1 MNFLFY
7 LANSVSKEK
16 IHTHAFSFLC
26 EPFPKEIVFSRS
38 LRCPWVVESFMGVGS
53 TFISA
58 GACAGLSNVN
68 FASISPPSVVFLCI
82 AWKKQGNYFSGPYF
96 LQNSG
101 LDFAN
106 KRSHP
111 IYKGYS
117 LPCSWRYWRITMASQ
132 QTREEEH
139 YFPAADWGS
148 WYELLTIR
156 SSPWEPP
163 NLILKM
169 KMLGSLL
176 SLPPPM
182 VLYLVTISSTVTAL
196 ALPAT

>member
-1 MNFLFY
+1 
-7 LANSVSKEK
+7 
-16 IHTHAFSFLC
+16 
-26 EPFPKEIVFSRS
+26 
-38 LRCPWVVESFMGVGS
+38 MGVGS

-58 GACAGLSNVN
+58 GASAGLSNVN
-68 FASISPPSVVFLCI
+68 FASVSPPSVVSLCI
-82 AWKKQGNYFSGPYF
+82 AWKKQGNLFSGPYF

-101 LDFAN
+101 LEFAN

-111 IYKGYS
+111 IYKGDC
-117 LPCSWRYWRITMASQ
+117 LPCSWIYWRITMASQ
-132 QTREEEH
+132 QTSEEEH

-148 WYELLTIR
+148 WYGLLTIR

-176 SLPPPM
+176 SLPPAM

-196 ALPAT
+196 ALPTT